1 MYNAKF
7 LENYNATQLNI
18 SKQKLE
24 NKKQE
29 IITYMNDMKPRITLN
44 GNANTN

>member
-7 LENYNATQLNI
+7 LESYNKQHLDF

-29 IITYMNDMKPRITLN
+29 IITYMNDMKPTITLN
-44 GNANTN
+44 GKANTN

>member
-7 LENYNATQLNI
+7 LENYNKQDLHF

-29 IITYMNDMKPRITLN
+29 IISYMNDMKPTITLN
-44 GNANTN
+44 GNSNTN